1 MNGMAGSE
9 HRVMVIL
16 PDNTALC
23 FSAIEHDPAPKN
35 SSHSGSGGP
44 KHPWRAAPKPESRVA
59 KFLKSLF
66 PHVSRVS
73 PVEAM
78 LESGRRLK
86 LIAPPAV
93 H

>member
-1 MNGMAGSE
+1 MAGSE

-23 FSAIEHDPAPKN
+23 FSAIEHNPARKAPSTK
-35 SSHSGSGGP
+35 GP
-44 KHPWRAAPKPESRVA
+44 GATKRPWPVAPSRQSRFG
-59 KFLKSLF
+59 KFLKSLL
-66 PHVSRVS
+66 PHVSKVS

-93 H
+93 

>member
-1 MNGMAGSE
+1 MSAMAGSE

-23 FSAIEHDPAPKN
+23 FSAVEHDPAT
-35 SSHSGSGGP
+35 
-44 KHPWRAAPKPESRVA
+44 RAPKRPWPVA
-59 KFLKSLF
+59 PSPQNRFGKFLKSLL
-66 PHVSRVS
+66 PQVAKVS